1 MRPRRSTVLG
11 SAVSVLLVGAG
22 VGAFYLTPPDHG
34 SRFDAALGMVKEM
47 HQIASQWAVETSRV
61 LADHSSNF
69 DSISAFV
76 PQVHTIR
83 SEFSETVGSLPVSQ
97 QVAADARAYVAAL
110 DALAERVERFKT
122 AYSAIRNSERYF
134 PLASETLVEQ
144 ALDAGD
150 EPLAQE
156 LQNVTGALAGYV
168 TAPSDADAQRLLARI
183 QLLSGRLRPD
193 SPLKE
198 PLQSYVAHA
207 HVVLAER
214 ERVETHFDK
223 VTSNDLMQRTTPLTA
238 ALEMEQ
244 IAHAN
249 QVSLYRQGGLAAGAG
264 VVVVWVIVGLIRR
277 RRTSPPP
284 LHPTEPVPGA
294 DTRER
299 GRDAPPAAGVPAAGG
314 AEMRTPDIEMRTP
327 DIETRTPD
335 IVEAMIG
342 CGALPGL
349 MGQTFAVHARRL
361 LADLDSVHPADK
373 GTVAPEWARMR
384 SDVRLLGFLA
394 ERMTVLGR
402 HLAPKR
408 LADIDIN
415 AVTTER
421 LAGREVTPVLL
432 LRPVPHIKAPRVE
445 LELLV
450 DACVE
455 WALHC
460 LRGLAPHDAELTVST
475 RPYDAGVE
483 FALIHNGG
491 WLPPE
496 RGHTAF
502 VPFATSRSPR
512 TGLVLPAVR
521 YLARRLGGTASMAV
535 SPDGRSRLTVRLSA
549 ELGA

>member
-22 VGAFYLTPPDHG
+22 AGAFYLTPPDHG
-34 SRFDAALGMVKEM
+34 SQFDVALGMVKEM

-156 LQNVTGALAGYV
+156 LQNVTGALARYV
-168 TAPSDADAQRLLARI
+168 TVPSDADAQRLLARI

-264 VVVVWVIVGLIRR
+264 VAVVWIIVGLIRR

-314 AEMRTPDIEMRTP
+314 AETHTP

-361 LADLDSVHPADK
+361 LADLDSVHPAGK
-373 GTVAPEWARMR
+373 GAVAPEWARMR

-402 HLAPKR
+402 HLAPKH

-415 AVTTER
+415 AVITER
-421 LAGREVTPVLL
+421 LAGREVTPVRL

-535 SPDGRSRLTVRLSA
+535 SPNGQSRLTVRLPA

>member
-1 MRPRRSTVLG
+1 MRLRRSTALG
-11 SAVSVLLVGAG
+11 GVVSVLLAGAG
-22 VGAFYLTPPDHG
+22 AGALYLTPTDRD
-34 SRFDAALGMVKEM
+34 SQFDAALGIVKEM

-61 LADHSSNF
+61 LADPSSNF
-69 DSISAFV
+69 DSLSAFV
-76 PQVHTIR
+76 PRVRNIR
-83 SEFSETVGSLPVSQ
+83 SAFSETMESLPVNQ

-122 AYSAIRNSERYF
+122 AYSAIRNSERYI
-134 PLASETLVEQ
+134 PIASDTLVKQ
-144 ALDAGD
+144 ALEAGD

-156 LQNVTGALAGYV
+156 LQSVTGALAGYV

-183 QLLSGRLRPD
+183 QLLGGRVRSD
-193 SPLKE
+193 SPLNE

-207 HVVLAER
+207 RVVLAER

-223 VTSNDLMQRTTPLTA
+223 VTSNELVQRTTPLTA

-244 IAHAN
+244 IAHGS
-249 QVSLYRQGGLAAGAG
+249 QVSLHRQGALAAGAG
-264 VVVVWVIVGLIRR
+264 VIVVWVIVGLMR
-277 RRTSPPP
+277 RRTYSRPSPRPSRP
-284 LHPTEPVPGA
+284 APMSVPVP
-294 DTRER
+294 
-299 GRDAPPAAGVPAAGG
+299 
-314 AEMRTPDIEMRTP
+314 TPESGDVT
-327 DIETRTPD
+327 DTRTPD

-361 LADLDSVHPADK
+361 LADLDSVRPAGK
-373 GTVAPEWARMR
+373 GAVAPEWARMR

-402 HLAPKR
+402 HLAPKH
-408 LADIDIN
+408 LADVDIN
-415 AVTTER
+415 AVITER
-421 LAGREVTPVLL
+421 LAGREGTPVCL
-432 LRPVPHIKAPRVE
+432 LRPVPRVKVPRVE
-445 LELLV
+445 LVLLV

-460 LRGLAPHDAELTVST
+460 LRGLASHDAKLTVST
-475 RPYDAGVE
+475 RPYNAGVE
-483 FALIHNGG
+483 LTLIHNGG

-521 YLARRLGGTASMAV
+521 YLARRLGGTASLTV
-535 SPDGRSRLTVRLSA
+535 PPDGQSRLTVRLPA